1 MTLSNFKPG
10 IRMGIPLILAAFFA
24 LAPTRT
30 AEAGYYGHHGYSG
43 HHGYGRGYY
52 GYGYGHYSP
61 YYGYGSRYRHYGPT
75 GGLDLDVARQVGL
88 GALDVS
94 VRPKRR
100 VEVYLDGEYLGVAGN
115 FDGYPSYLWLKE
127 GSYQLVFYR
136 DGYRTIERE
145 YTIRPGVVTDVRLRM
160 EQGRSLLPEE
170 FAARRADDRAGKQ
183 DQAS

>member
-1 MTLSNFKPG
+1 MTISNLKQRLR
-10 IRMGIPLILAAFFA
+10 IGIPLIILAVIA
-24 LAPTRT
+24 LAVPR
-30 AEAGYYGHHGYSG
+30 AADARYYGHGYG

-52 GYGYGHYSP
+52 GHGYGHYSP

-75 GGLDLDVARQVGL
+75 GGLDLNVARQVGL

-160 EQGRSLLPEE
+160 EPGESVLPEE
-170 FAARRADDRAGKQ
+170 FAARRADDRAGEQ
-183 DQAS
+183 DAAS